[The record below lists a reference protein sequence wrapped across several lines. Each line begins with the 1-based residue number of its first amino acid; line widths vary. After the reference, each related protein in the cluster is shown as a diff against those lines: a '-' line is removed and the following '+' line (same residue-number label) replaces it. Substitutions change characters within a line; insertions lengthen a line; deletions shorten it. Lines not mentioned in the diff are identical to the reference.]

1 MKTIAFETAFVR
13 VPLAGFAAIDNPD
26 WTRLSQQLQHPAFLE
41 ALYIASPAL
50 YEEANRFDFSRQPD
64 EKSRRVL
71 YSLIKYLSRNATR
84 CTPFG
89 LFGGFATAPIE
100 TTQSNIRIES
110 TGSLKRVVRL
120 DMNYLCALAQD
131 LEKHPDVK
139 PYLRFFPNSSLYEI
153 NDQYRYVTYRYDNGQ
168 RVHHLS
174 SAEKS
179 TYLAAVLAQSQS
191 GVRAESLHTVLISDE
206 ISDEEA
212 RDFVESV
219 IDAQLLVSELEPSL
233 TGENFLVQ
241 ILTILQTIGN
251 QHPSDEIARI
261 VALLQEVTVDL
272 KNLESGEH
280 ETSIDLLGQVEQ
292 KLSRLATPFDRK
304 VLFQIDTYLPTLSGQ
319 LNRGLLN
326 KLVAKIPALLKLSP
340 GSEGALD
347 DFRNRFS
354 AQYED
359 EEIPLVVALDPE
371 IGIGFPAGQES
382 FDESPLVDGVV
393 AGASAT
399 AKKTWTVAP
408 EQAFLFRKIAEAQ
421 LSRTHQITIT
431 EDDLAQHDQPR
442 TNLPPTNAAMFSVI
456 RENGRETL
464 VLDSFGGTTGTALLG
479 RFGHTDPTI
488 LNLIQQISN
497 AEDAIR
503 PDVIFAD
510 IIHLPEAR
518 TGNIIIRPQLKNYQ
532 IPYLGKAS
540 VDTEYQIPVTDL
552 VIRVVG
558 NRVVLR
564 SKSLNKIIVPQL
576 SNAHHYAQT
585 NSLDVYHFLCAL
597 QNQAIRPWLGLSLG
611 PVNTVFVYVPRIV
624 LDNIVL
630 SEARWNCRAQQVKPL
645 VTASKKADWP
655 GLKTEIDRWRDQYGI
670 PRHICLLDYDNE
682 LYIDLENPWLAET
695 FVNEIK
701 SKDQFQIKEF
711 LFGADN
717 AIVQSP
723 AGWHT
728 NQFVV
733 AFKNEPDSPRF
744 APKSPEGDLDAAK
757 SGFVKS
763 PLGDL
768 GAKSG
773 SRTTLGA
780 KPGSRKFFTGSE
792 WLYYK
797 IYTGIKTADSIL
809 TNVLNPLAERFEKQG
824 WTDQFFFIRYGDP
837 QFHIR
842 FRFHLVDAAFLGTV
856 IQELHDALAP
866 FLASNVI
873 TAIWNDTYNR
883 ELERYGRHSID
894 AVENYFHL
902 DSQTILQFLSLIEG
916 AEGEECRWRFGMKL
930 IDTLLDEFGFDLK
943 QKLGFTEEQATAFGR
958 EFGYN
963 SVLKKQ
969 LDKRYKEIETALLE
983 LWAETNEDH
992 RFFYDLNQQRRA
1004 TLRPFVQTIF
1014 QLKEQNQ
1021 LEISLPSLLGSLIH
1035 MTTNRLFRTRQRFVE
1050 YSLYY
1055 HLHKYYRTTYS
1066 RTVLAKKNALLE
1078 AVTY

>member
-1 MKTIAFETAFVR
+1 MKTTAFETAFVR

-26 WTRLSQQLQHPAFLE
+26 WTQLSQQLQHPAFLE

-50 YEEANRFDFSRQPD
+50 YEEAIQFDFSRQPD

-71 YSLIKYLSRNATR
+71 YSLIKYLSRYATR

-100 TTQSNIRIES
+100 TINSNIRIAD
-110 TGSLKRVVRL
+110 TVSLKRVVRL

-153 NDQYRYVTYRYDNGQ
+153 NDQYRYVTYRYDKGQ

-179 TYLAAVLAQSQS
+179 PYLDAVLEHSQP
-191 GVRAESLHTVLISDE
+191 GVWAESLYTALISDE
-206 ISDEEA
+206 ISEDDA

-241 ILTILQTIGN
+241 ILTILQTIGS

-272 KNLESGEH
+272 KTLESGEH
-280 ETSIDLLGQVEQ
+280 ETSIELLSQVEH
-292 KLSRLATPFDRK
+292 KLSHLSTPFDRK

-326 KLVAKIPALLKLSP
+326 KLVAKIPTLLKLTTT
-340 GSEGALD
+340 SEGALD
-347 DFRNRFS
+347 DFRNRFTEK
-354 AQYED
+354 YED

-371 IGIGFPAGQES
+371 IGIGFPADQES
-382 FDESPLVDGVV
+382 FDDSPLVDGVA
-393 AGASAT
+393 AGSRAK

-408 EQAFLFRKIAEAQ
+408 EQAFLFQKVAEAQ
-421 LSRTHQITIT
+421 LHRTARIAIT
-431 EDDLAQHDQPR
+431 EEDLLAIEPAR
-442 TNLPPTNAAMFSVI
+442 PNLPPTNAAMFSVI

-464 VLDSFGGTTGTALLG
+464 VLDSFGGTTGTSLLG
-479 RFGHTDPTI
+479 RFGHTDPSI
-488 LNLIQQISN
+488 LNLIQQISD

-540 VDTEYQIPVTDL
+540 VDSEHQIPVTDL

-564 SKSLNKIIVPQL
+564 SKLLNKTIVPQL

-611 PVNTVFVYVPRIV
+611 PVNSVFVYVPRIV

-645 VTASKKADWP
+645 VTAFKKADWP

-682 LYIDLENPWLAET
+682 LYVDLENRWLAET

-701 SKDQFQIKEF
+701 SQDQFQIKEF
-711 LFGADN
+711 LFRADN
-717 AIVQSP
+717 AITQSP

-733 AFKNEPDSPRF
+733 AFKNEPDLPAF
-744 APKSPEGDLDAAK
+744 TPKSPKGDFANLDFAA
-757 SGFVKS
+757 SKS

-768 GAKSG
+768 GAMPG

-780 KPGSRKFFTGSE
+780 TVNRKFFAGSE

-797 IYTGIKTADSIL
+797 IYTGIKTADAIL
-809 TNVLNPLAERFEKQG
+809 TTVLHPLAERFAERG
-824 WTDQFFFIRYGDP
+824 WTDRFFFIRYGDP
-837 QFHIR
+837 HFHIR
-842 FRFHLVDAAFLGTV
+842 FRCHVIDPAFLGTI

-873 TAIWNDTYNR
+873 TAIKNDTYNR
-883 ELERYGRHSID
+883 ELERYGRNSID
-894 AVENYFHL
+894 AVENYFHR
-902 DSQTILQFLSLIEG
+902 DSQTILHFLSLIEG
-916 AEGEECRWRFGMKL
+916 SEGEECRWRFGMKL
-930 IDTLLDEFGFDLK
+930 IDTLLDEIGFDLK
-943 QKLGFTEEQATAFGR
+943 QKLDFADEKAAQFGQ

-969 LDKRYKEIETALLE
+969 MDTRYKEIETAITE

-992 RFFYDLNQQRRA
+992 QFFYELNQQHRE
-1004 TLRPFVQTIF
+1004 TLRPFIQTIL

-1021 LEISLPSLLGSLIH
+1021 LEIPLTSLLGSLIH

-1055 HLHKYYRTTYS
+1055 HLHKYYRTTYG

-1078 AVTY
+1078 AVTF

>member
-1 MKTIAFETAFVR
+1 MKTTAFETAFVR
-13 VPLAGFAAIDNPD
+13 VPIAGFAAIENPD
-26 WTRLSQQLQHPAFLE
+26 WTQLSQQIHNPAFLE

-50 YEEANRFDFSRQPD
+50 YEEAIKFDFSRQPD

-71 YSLIKYLSRNATR
+71 YSLIKYLSRYATR

-100 TTQSNIRIES
+100 ATNSNIRIAN

-139 PYLRFFPNSSLYEI
+139 PHLRFFPNSSLYEI

-179 TYLAAVLAQSQS
+179 EYLAAVLDQSRS
-191 GVRAESLHTVLISDE
+191 GVRAESLYTVLISDE
-206 ISDEEA
+206 ISEDDA

-251 QHPSDEIARI
+251 QHPSDELARI

-272 KNLESGEH
+272 KTLESGEH
-280 ETSIDLLGQVEQ
+280 ETSIDILSQVEHT
-292 KLSRLATPFDRK
+292 LSNLSTPFDRK

-326 KLVAKIPALLKLSP
+326 KLVAKIPTLLKLTP
-340 GSEGALD
+340 NSEGALD
-347 DFRNRFS
+347 DFRNRFY

-371 IGIGFPAGQES
+371 IGVGFPADQDQ
-382 FDESPLVDGVV
+382 FDDSPLVDGVV
-393 AGASAT
+393 ARASAK
-399 AKKTWTVAP
+399 AKKSWTVAP
-408 EQAFLFRKIAEAQ
+408 EQAFLFQKVAEAQ
-421 LSRTHQITIT
+421 LHRTAQIAIT
-431 EDDLAQHDQPR
+431 EEDLLSIEPARP
-442 TNLPPTNAAMFSVI
+442 NLPPTNAAMFSVI

-464 VLDSFGGTTGTALLG
+464 VLDSFGGTTGTSLLG
-479 RFGHTDPTI
+479 RFGHTDATV
-488 LNLIQQISN
+488 LDLVQQISD
-497 AEDAIR
+497 AEDQIR

-540 VDTEYQIPVTDL
+540 VDAEHQIPVTDL

-564 SKSLNKIIVPQL
+564 SKSLNKVIVPQL
-576 SNAHHYAQT
+576 SNAHNYAQT

-611 PVNTVFVYVPRIV
+611 PVNSVFVYIPRIV

-630 SEARWNCRAQQVKPL
+630 SEARWNCRAHQVKPL
-645 VTASKKADWP
+645 VTAFKKTDWP
-655 GLKTEIDRWRDQYGI
+655 SLKTEIDRWRDQYGI

-682 LYIDLENPWLAET
+682 LYVDLENQWLAET

-701 SKDQFQIKEF
+701 SQDKFQIKEF
-711 LFGADN
+711 LFRADN
-717 AIVQSP
+717 AVTQSP
-723 AGWHT
+723 NSWHT

-733 AFKNEPDSPRF
+733 AFKNEPDSPAF
-744 APKSPEGDLDAAK
+744 TPKSPKGDFLQRANSA
-757 SGFVKS
+757 SKS

-768 GAKSG
+768 GV
-773 SRTTLGA
+773 RV
-780 KPGSRKFFTGSE
+780 SRKFFSGSE

-797 IYTGIKTADSIL
+797 IYTGIKTADAIL
-809 TNVLNPLAERFEKQG
+809 TTVLNPLAERFAERG

-837 QFHIR
+837 QLHVR
-842 FRFHLVDAAFLGTV
+842 FRFHVINPAFLGTI

-873 TAIWNDTYNR
+873 TAIKNDTYNR
-883 ELERYGRHSID
+883 ELERYGRNSID
-894 AVENYFHL
+894 AVEKYFHL
-902 DSQTILQFLSLIEG
+902 DSQTILNFLSLIEG

-930 IDTLLDEFGFDLK
+930 IDTLLDEIGFDLK
-943 QKLGFTEEQATAFGR
+943 QKLDFADEKAGQFGQ

-969 LDKRYKEIETALLE
+969 LDTRYKEIETAITE

-992 RFFYDLNQQRRA
+992 QFFYDLNQQRRE
-1004 TLRPFVQTIF
+1004 TLRPFVQTIL

-1021 LEISLPSLLGSLIH
+1021 LEIPLTSLLGSLIH

-1055 HLHKYYRTTYS
+1055 HLHKYYRTTYG
-1066 RTVLAKKNALLE
+1066 RTVLAKKNTLVE
-1078 AVTY
+1078 AC

>member
-1 MKTIAFETAFVR
+1 MKTTAFETAFVR

-26 WTRLSQQLQHPAFLE
+26 WAKLSQQLQNPAFLE

-50 YEEANRFDFSRQPD
+50 YVEAIQFDFSRQPD

-71 YSLIKYLSRNATR
+71 YSLIKYLSRYATR

-89 LFGGFATAPIE
+89 LFGGFATTPIE
-100 TTQSNIRIES
+100 ATNSNIRIAD
-110 TGSLKRVVRL
+110 TVSLKRVVRL

-153 NDQYRYVTYRYDNGQ
+153 NDQYRYVTYRYDKGQ

-179 TYLAAVLAQSQS
+179 AYLAAVLEQSRA
-191 GVRAESLHTVLISDE
+191 GVRAESLSTVLISDE
-206 ISDEEA
+206 ISEDDA

-241 ILTILQTIGN
+241 ILTILQTIGS

-272 KNLESGEH
+272 KTLESGEH
-280 ETSIDLLGQVEQ
+280 ETSIDLLSQVEH
-292 KLSRLATPFDRK
+292 KLSHLSTPFDRK
-304 VLFQIDTYLPTLSGQ
+304 VLFQIDTYLPTLSGP

-326 KLVAKIPALLKLSP
+326 KLVAKIPTLLKLTP
-340 GSEGALD
+340 TSEGALD
-347 DFRNRFS
+347 DFRNRFTEK
-354 AQYED
+354 YEG

-371 IGIGFPAGQES
+371 IGIGFPADQEP
-382 FDESPLVDGVV
+382 FDDSPLVDGVT
-393 AGASAT
+393 AGASAK
-399 AKKTWTVAP
+399 ARKTWTVAP
-408 EQAFLFRKIAEAQ
+408 EQAFLFRKVAEAQ
-421 LSRTHQITIT
+421 LHRTARIAIT
-431 EDDLAQHDQPR
+431 EEDLLAIEPAR
-442 TNLPPTNAAMFSVI
+442 PNLPPTNAAMFSVI
-456 RENGRETL
+456 RENGREML
-464 VLDSFGGTTGTALLG
+464 VLNSFGGTTGTSLLG

-488 LNLIQQISN
+488 LDLIQQISD

-540 VDTEYQIPVTDL
+540 VDAEHQIPVTDL
-552 VIRVVG
+552 MIRVVG

-564 SKSLNKIIVPQL
+564 SKSLNKVIVPQL

-597 QNQAIRPWLGLSLG
+597 QNQAIRPWLGLSMG
-611 PVNTVFVYVPRIV
+611 PVNSVFVYIPRIV

-645 VTASKKADWP
+645 VTAFKKADWSR
-655 GLKTEIDRWRDQYGI
+655 LKTEIDRWRDQYGI

-682 LYIDLENPWLAET
+682 LYVDLENRWLAET

-701 SKDQFQIKEF
+701 SQDQFQIKEF
-711 LFGADN
+711 LFRADN
-717 AIVQSP
+717 AVTHSL

-733 AFKNEPDSPRF
+733 AFKNEPDVPRMDIPRMDVPRMV
-744 APKSPEGDLDAAK
+744 AKLSADKPKLD
-757 SGFVKS
+757 V
-763 PLGDL
+763 
-768 GAKSG
+768 
-773 SRTTLGA
+773 
-780 KPGSRKFFTGSE
+780 SRKFFAGSE

-797 IYTGIKTADSIL
+797 IYTGIKTADAIL
-809 TNVLNPLAERFEKQG
+809 TTVLHPLAERFTERG

-842 FRFHLVDAAFLGTV
+842 FRFHILNPVFLGTI

-866 FLASNVI
+866 YVATNVI
-873 TAIWNDTYNR
+873 TAIKNDTYNR
-883 ELERYGRHSID
+883 ELERYGRNSID
-894 AVENYFHL
+894 AVENYFHR
-902 DSQTILQFLSLIEG
+902 DSQTILNFLSLIEG

-930 IDTLLDEFGFDLK
+930 IDTMLDEIGFDLK
-943 QKLGFTEEQATAFGR
+943 QKLDFVDEKAAQFGQ

-969 LDKRYKEIETALLE
+969 LDTRFKEIETAIME

-992 RFFYDLNQQRRA
+992 RFFYDLNQQHRE
-1004 TLRPFVQTIF
+1004 TLRPFIQTIL

-1021 LEISLPSLLGSLIH
+1021 LEIPLTSLLGSLIH

-1055 HLHKYYRTTYS
+1055 HLHKYYRTTYG
-1066 RTVLAKKNALLE
+1066 RTVLAKKNTLVE
-1078 AVTY
+1078 AVF

>member
-1 MKTIAFETAFVR
+1 MKTTAFETAFVR

-26 WTRLSQQLQHPAFLE
+26 WTQLSQQIHHPAFLE

-50 YEEANRFDFSRQPD
+50 YEEAIRFDFRRQPD

-71 YSLIKYLSRNATR
+71 YPLIKYLSRYATR

-100 TTQSNIRIES
+100 ATNSNIRIEN

-139 PYLRFFPNSSLYEI
+139 PYLRFFPNTSLYEI
-153 NDQYRYVTYRYDNGQ
+153 NEQYRYVTYRYDKGQ

-179 TYLAAVLAQSQS
+179 PYLAAVLEQSQP
-191 GVRAESLHTVLISDE
+191 GVRAESLYTVLISDE
-206 ISDEEA
+206 ISEDDA

-219 IDAQLLVSELEPSL
+219 VDAQLLVSELEPSL

-241 ILTILQTIGN
+241 ILTILQTIGS

-272 KNLESGEH
+272 KTLESGEH

-326 KLVAKIPALLKLSP
+326 KLVAKIPTLLKLTP
-340 GSEGALD
+340 TSEGALD
-347 DFRNRFS
+347 DFRNRFTEK
-354 AQYED
+354 YED

-371 IGIGFPAGQES
+371 IGVGFPADQES
-382 FDESPLVDGVV
+382 FDDSPLVDGVV
-393 AGASAT
+393 AGALAK

-408 EQAFLFRKIAEAQ
+408 EQAFLFQKIAEAQ
-421 LSRTHQITIT
+421 LHRTAQIAIT
-431 EDDLAQHDQPR
+431 EEDLLAIEPAR
-442 TNLPPTNAAMFSVI
+442 PNLPPTNAAMFSVI
-456 RENGRETL
+456 RENGRETM
-464 VLDSFGGTTGTALLG
+464 VLDSFGGTTGTSLLG
-479 RFGHTDPTI
+479 RFGHTDATV
-488 LNLIQQISN
+488 LDLVQQISD
-497 AEDAIR
+497 AEDQIR
-503 PDVIFAD
+503 PNVIFAD

-518 TGNIIIRPQLKNYQ
+518 TGNIIIRPQLKAYQ

-540 VDTEYQIPVTDL
+540 VDAEHQIPVTDL

-564 SKSLNKIIVPQL
+564 SKSLNKVIVPQL

-611 PVNTVFVYVPRIV
+611 PVNAVFVYIPRIV

-645 VTASKKADWP
+645 VTAFKKADWP
-655 GLKTEIDRWRDQYGI
+655 GLKAEIDHWREQYGI

-682 LYIDLENPWLAET
+682 LYVDLENPWLAET

-701 SKDQFQIKEF
+701 SQDQFQIKEF
-711 LFGADN
+711 LFRGDN
-717 AIVQSP
+717 AVTQSP

-733 AFKNEPDSPRF
+733 AFKNEPDVALAPKVVRDPGL
-744 APKSPEGDLDAAK
+744 APKSPKGDLDA
-757 SGFVKS
+757 
-763 PLGDL
+763 
-768 GAKSG
+768 
-773 SRTTLGA
+773 A
-780 KPGSRKFFTGSE
+780 KPGSRKFFAGSE

-797 IYTGIKTADSIL
+797 IYTGIKTADAIL
-809 TNVLNPLAERFEKQG
+809 TTVLHPLADRFAERG
-824 WTDQFFFIRYGDP
+824 WTDRFFFIRYGDP
-837 QFHIR
+837 QLHIR
-842 FRFHLVDAAFLGTV
+842 FRIHLINPAFIGTI

-866 FLASNVI
+866 YVATNVI
-873 TAIWNDTYNR
+873 TAIKNDTYNR
-883 ELERYGRHSID
+883 ELERYGRNSID
-894 AVENYFHL
+894 AVETYFHR
-902 DSQTILQFLSLIEG
+902 DSQTILNFLSLIEG
-916 AEGEECRWRFGMKL
+916 SEGEECRWRFGMKL
-930 IDTLLDEFGFDLK
+930 IDTLLDEIGFDLK
-943 QKLGFTEEQATAFGR
+943 QKLDFAEEQATAFGR

-969 LDKRYKEIETALLE
+969 LDTRYKTIETAIVE

-992 RFFYDLNQQRRA
+992 RFFYDLNQQRRE
-1004 TLRPFVQTIF
+1004 TLRPFIQTIF

-1021 LEISLPSLLGSLIH
+1021 LEIPLTSLLGSLIH

-1055 HLHKYYRTTYS
+1055 HLHKYYRTVYG
-1066 RTVLAKKNALLE
+1066 RTVLAKKNTFVE
-1078 AVTY
+1078 AAF